1 MRRWDEGEQHGGSE
15 RVSERRNSRKRF
27 GPLSGRFVLP
37 RAVARLR
44 VERSKAKDSNGDS
57 WRISPLPDD
66 DRNLSIWT
74 RGGGVTKYAS
84 TRLLRNT
91 LFVSGKKNGRRCWEY
106 DFSILLSMYFMNRKS
121 RSVDVEE
128 MTNGNSRRHVEAVE
142 IASEL
147 TSWLMILLVGI

>member
-37 RAVARLR
+37 RAIARVR

-66 DRNLSIWT
+66 HRNSSIWT
-74 RGGGVTKYAS
+74 RGEGVTKCAS
-84 TRLLRNT
+84 TRLLWNT
-91 LFVSGKKNGRRCWEY
+91 LFVSEKKNERRCWEY
-106 DFSILLSMYFMNRKS
+106 DFSILLWMYFMNWKS
-121 RSVDVEE
+121 RSVDDEE
-128 MTNGNSRRHVEAVE
+128 MRNGNSKRHEEAVE
-142 IASEL
+142 IGSEL
-147 TSWLMILLVGI
+147 TSWLMIFLVGI